1 MIKNMQKNI
10 DEGKEILSK
19 YPQMSITTNQVQE
32 LIKKHGVVPNPGL
45 FGFITD
51 LFYLGVAVGVRK
63 GKKLAKGDK

>member
-19 YPQMSITTNQVQE
+19 YPQMSITKNQVQE
-32 LIKKHGVVPNPGL
+32 LIKKHGVVPNAGL

-63 GKKLAKGDK
+63 GKQLAKGDK